1 MNSSSLFYFA
11 SLKFSSSWFVE
22 FAKSFELLFDFANV
36 FSAVAFLPLDDV
48 ALQCCVL
55 CFLLL
60 NFCYLLGNE
69 HVETVDNVEQFIHFL
84 QRIFLH
90 SLRYLIKHLFV
101 FVTFVVFSLVLATS
115 VADFFNVE
123 AFLW

>member
-60 NFCYLLGNE
+60 NFCYLL
-69 HVETVDNVEQFIHFL
+69 I
-84 QRIFLH
+84 
-90 SLRYLIKHLFV
+90 
-101 FVTFVVFSLVLATS
+101 FVTSWGMSMLKLLTMLSNLFI
-115 VADFFNVE
+115 FFREFFFIV
-123 AFLW
+123 